1 MMDRDKQGGMSGAYQ
16 ALLRSRDYESDAA
29 PYVGIYDHRLPCCG
43 CGIGWCS
50 FLIGFIFPLLWYY
63 GTYLFYTECYH
74 DPRERPGLAAC
85 AIAALVLTV
94 ALAITL
100 IVLLAQRKLLV
111 FVL

>member
-50 FLIGFIFPLLWYY
+50 
-63 GTYLFYTECYH
+63 
-74 DPRERPGLAAC
+74 
-85 AIAALVLTV
+85 
-94 ALAITL
+94 
-100 IVLLAQRKLLV
+100 
-111 FVL
+111 